1 MFLTRFIYTSRPAFP
16 IRPPEVSH
24 ELKALYE
31 AGLAHNPGN
40 GITGVLAIDS
50 GRFVQALEGS
60 RAAVSR
66 TIMRILQ
73 DRRHTDIEL
82 VSMEEAPVRLFADW
96 AVAFLSP
103 DDLPPCEPAC
113 AGDTGTMP
121 ADALLQRLIRIRRT
135 GVIACRSVSL
145 DSRAGAA

>member
-1 MFLTRFIYTSRPAFP
+1 MFLTRFIYTSRPLFA
-16 IRPPEVSH
+16 IRPPEVSP

-60 RAAVSR
+60 RSAVSQ
-66 TIMRILQ
+66 TILRILQ
-73 DRRHTDIEL
+73 DRRHTDVEL
-82 VSMEEAPVRLFADW
+82 VSMEETPARAFDDW

-103 DDLPPCEPAC
+103 DDLPVCEPVN
-113 AGDTGTMP
+113 AGDTDSMP

-135 GVIACRSVSL
+135 GVIACQPVGQEA
-145 DSRAGAA
+145 RAKSG